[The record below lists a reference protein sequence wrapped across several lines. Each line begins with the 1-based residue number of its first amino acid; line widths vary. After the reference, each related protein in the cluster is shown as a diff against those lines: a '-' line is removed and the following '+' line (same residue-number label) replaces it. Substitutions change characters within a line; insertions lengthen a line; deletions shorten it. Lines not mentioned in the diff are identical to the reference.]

1 MSVFLTVEV
10 KSMKPHTVVAV
21 VGLALGLLVA
31 DAADVWARAGSGGS
45 RGSRSYSA
53 PARPSPAAPTTPSSP
68 SRSLNQPASPAA
80 SQRPGF
86 FGGGLMGGLA
96 GFAIG
101 GLIGSMLFGGLGHGL
116 GGFGGIGL
124 LEMLLIGGGLYFL
137 FRFFRNRQAQ
147 SPQPAYAG
155 AGATSAYGT
164 GSERSWGTGGGAT
177 VEMPAGPSDD
187 LERGIANIRT
197 MDPGFDTSAVVDHAR
212 RVYFVVQQAIGMR
225 ELAGTRDYLAPE
237 MATVLQTQC
246 DRLRVA
252 RHTNRVEQLD
262 IRRAEVSEAWQEGGR
277 DYVTVLI
284 SATMLDYTV
293 DDATG
298 AVVEG
303 SRTAAQAI
311 EDFWT
316 FTRPVGNN
324 PWKLSAIQ
332 TA

>member
-1 MSVFLTVEV
+1 
-10 KSMKPHTVVAV
+10 
-21 VGLALGLLVA
+21 
-31 DAADVWARAGSGGS
+31 
-45 RGSRSYSA
+45 
-53 PARPSPAAPTTPSSP
+53 
-68 SRSLNQPASPAA
+68 
-80 SQRPGF
+80 
-86 FGGGLMGGLA
+86 MGGLA

-124 LEMLLIGGGLYFL
+124 LEILLIGGGAFLL
-137 FRFFRNRQAQ
+137 FRFLRNRQTQ

-155 AGATSAYGT
+155 ATSAYGT
-164 GSERSWGTGGGAT
+164 GGDRSWGTAGGAT
-177 VEMPAGPSDD
+177 VEMPAAPTD
-187 LERGIANIRT
+187 LDRGLANIRP
-197 MDPGFDTSAVVDHAR
+197 MDPGLDPSTIVDHAR

-225 ELAGTRDYLAPE
+225 ELAGVRDYLTPD
-237 MATVLQTQC
+237 MAAALQAQC
-246 DRLRVA
+246 DRLQGR
-252 RHTNRVEQLD
+252 RQTNRVEQLD

-277 DYVTVLI
+277 DYVTILI

-298 AVVEG
+298 TVVEG
-303 SRTAAQAI
+303 SRTTTQTI

>member
-1 MSVFLTVEV
+1 MNRRSLVTI
-10 KSMKPHTVVAV
+10 
-21 VGLALGLLVA
+21 VGLAFGLLLA
-31 DAADVWARAGSGGS
+31 DSADVWARAGSGGS

-53 PARPSPAAPTTPSSP
+53 PARPAPSSPTTPSSP
-68 SRSLNQPASPAA
+68 SRSFNQPAPSAA
-80 SQRPGF
+80 PQRPGL
-86 FGGGLMGGLA
+86 FGGGLMSGLA
-96 GFAIG
+96 GFALG
-101 GLIGSMLFGGLGHGL
+101 GIIGSLLFGGLGHGL

-137 FRFFRNRQAQ
+137 FRLLRNRQAQ

-155 AGATSAYGT
+155 ATSAYGA
-164 GSERSWGTGGGAT
+164 GAERAWGPGGGAT
-177 VEMPAGPSDD
+177 VEMPAAPSD

-197 MDPGFDTSAVVDHAR
+197 MDPGLDTAAIVDQAR

-225 ELAGTRDYLAPE
+225 ELAGVRDYLTPE
-237 MATVLQTQC
+237 MTAVLQAQC
-246 DRLRVA
+246 DRLRAA

-284 SATMLDYTV
+284 AATMLDYTV
-293 DDATG
+293 DDTTG
-298 AVVEG
+298 TVVEG
-303 SRTAAQAI
+303 SRTTAQAI

-316 FTRPVGNN
+316 FTRSVGNN

>member
-1 MSVFLTVEV
+1 
-10 KSMKPHTVVAV
+10 MKPRTVVAV
-21 VGLALGLLVA
+21 MGLLLGLLGA
-31 DAADVWARAGSGGS
+31 DTADVWARAGSGGS

-53 PARPSPAAPTTPSSP
+53 PARPSPASPTTPSSP
-68 SRSLNQPASPAA
+68 SRSLSQPTSPTAP
-80 SQRPGF
+80 QRPGF

-101 GLIGSMLFGGLGHGL
+101 GIIGSMLFGGLGHGV
-116 GGFGGIGL
+116 GGVGGIGL

-147 SPQPAYAG
+147 SSQPAY
-155 AGATSAYGT
+155 AGATSAYGA
-164 GSERSWGTGGGAT
+164 GGERSWGTAGGAT
-177 VEMPAGPSDD
+177 VEMPAAAPSDI
-187 LERGIANIRT
+187 ERGIASIRT
-197 MDPGFDTSAVVDHAR
+197 MDPGLDTSAIVDHAR

-225 ELAGTRDYLAPE
+225 ELAGVRDYVAPE
-237 MATVLQTQC
+237 MATVLQAQC
-246 DRLRVA
+246 DRLRGA
-252 RHTNRVEQLD
+252 RQTNRVEQLD
-262 IRRAEVSEAWQEGGR
+262 VRRAELSEAWQERGR

-293 DDATG
+293 DDTTG

-303 SRTAAQAI
+303 SRTATQTI

-324 PWKLSAIQ
+324 SWKLSAIQ

>member
-1 MSVFLTVEV
+1 
-10 KSMKPHTVVAV
+10 MKPRTVVAV

-31 DAADVWARAGSGGS
+31 DAADVWARAGRGGS

-53 PARPSPAAPTTPSSP
+53 PARPSPSAPTTPSSP

-80 SQRPGF
+80 PQRPGF

-101 GLIGSMLFGGLGHGL
+101 GLIGSMLFGGLGGGL

-137 FRFFRNRQAQ
+137 FRFLRNRQAQ

-155 AGATSAYGT
+155 ATSAYEAGT
-164 GSERSWGTGGGAT
+164 ERSWGPGGGAT
-177 VEMPAGPSDD
+177 AEMPAAPSD
-187 LERGIANIRT
+187 LERGITNLRT
-197 MDPGFDTSAVVDHAR
+197 MDPGLDPSAIADHAR
-212 RVYFVVQQAIGMR
+212 RVYFVVQQAVGMR
-225 ELAGTRDYLAPE
+225 ELAGVRDYLAPE
-237 MATVLQTQC
+237 MATLLQTQC
-246 DRLRVA
+246 DRLRGA
-252 RHTNRVEQLD
+252 RQTNRIEQLD

-277 DYVTVLI
+277 DYVTVFI
-284 SATMLDYTV
+284 SASMLDYTV
-293 DDATG
+293 DDTTG

-303 SRTAAQAI
+303 SRTAAETI

-324 PWKLSAIQ
+324 PWRLSAIQ

>member
-1 MSVFLTVEV
+1 
-10 KSMKPHTVVAV
+10 MKPRTVVAV

-68 SRSLNQPASPAA
+68 SRSLNQPTSP
-80 SQRPGF
+80 QRPGF

-101 GLIGSMLFGGLGHGL
+101 GLIGSMLFGGLGGGL

-124 LEMLLIGGGLYFL
+124 LEMLLIGGGVYFL
-137 FRFFRNRQAQ
+137 FRFLRNRQAQ

-155 AGATSAYGT
+155 AGAMTAYGA
-164 GSERSWGTGGGAT
+164 GGERSWGTGGGAT
-177 VEMPAGPSDD
+177 VEMPAAPSD
-187 LERGIANIRT
+187 LERGIANLRT
-197 MDPGFDTSAVVDHAR
+197 MDPGLDPSAIVDHAR

-225 ELAGTRDYLAPE
+225 ELAGVRDYLAPE

-246 DRLRVA
+246 DRLRAA
-252 RHTNRVEQLD
+252 RQTNRIEQLD

-277 DYVTVLI
+277 DYVTVFI
-284 SATMLDYTV
+284 SASMLDYTV
-293 DDATG
+293 DDTTG

-303 SRTAAQAI
+303 SRTAAQTI

>member
-1 MSVFLTVEV
+1 MR
-10 KSMKPHTVVAV
+10 PHTVVAV

-68 SRSLNQPASPAA
+68 SRSFSQPASPSAP
-80 SQRPGF
+80 QRPGF
-86 FGGGLMGGLA
+86 FGGGLMSGLA
-96 GFAIG
+96 GFALG
-101 GLIGSMLFGGLGHGL
+101 GLIGSMLFGGLGHGV
-116 GGFGGIGL
+116 GGFGGFGL
-124 LEMLLIGGGLYFL
+124 LEMLLIGGGLYVL
-137 FRFFRNRQAQ
+137 FRFLRNRQAQ
-147 SPQPAYAG
+147 HPQPAYAG
-155 AGATSAYGT
+155 AGGPTSAYAASG
-164 GSERSWGTGGGAT
+164 ERAWGPSSGAT
-177 VEMPAGPSDD
+177 LEMPAAPSD

-197 MDPGFDTSAVVDHAR
+197 MDPGFDTTAIVDHAR

-225 ELAGTRDYLAPE
+225 ELAGVRDYVAPE
-237 MATVLQTQC
+237 MATALQAQC
-246 DRLRVA
+246 DRLRAA
-252 RHTNRVEQLD
+252 RQTNRVEQLD
-262 IRRAEVSEAWQEGGR
+262 IRRAEVSEAWQESGR
-277 DYVTVLI
+277 DYVTVFL

>member
-1 MSVFLTVEV
+1 MR
-10 KSMKPHTVVAV
+10 PHTVVAV

-68 SRSLNQPASPAA
+68 SRSFSQPASPSAP
-80 SQRPGF
+80 QRPGF
-86 FGGGLMGGLA
+86 FGGGLMSGLA
-96 GFAIG
+96 GFALG
-101 GLIGSMLFGGLGHGL
+101 GLIGSMLFGGLGHGVGGI
-116 GGFGGIGL
+116 GGFGL
-124 LEMLLIGGGLYFL
+124 LEMLLIGGGLYVL
-137 FRFFRNRQAQ
+137 FRFLRNRQAQ
-147 SPQPAYAG
+147 HPQPAYAG
-155 AGATSAYGT
+155 AGGPTSAYAASG
-164 GSERSWGTGGGAT
+164 ERAWGPSSGAT
-177 VEMPAGPSDD
+177 LEMPAAPSD

-197 MDPGFDTSAVVDHAR
+197 MDPGFDTTAIVDHAR

-225 ELAGTRDYLAPE
+225 ELAGVRDYVAPE
-237 MATVLQTQC
+237 MATALQAQC
-246 DRLRVA
+246 DRLRAA
-252 RHTNRVEQLD
+252 RQTNRVEQLD
-262 IRRAEVSEAWQEGGR
+262 IRRAEVSEAWQESGR
-277 DYVTVLI
+277 DYVTVFL

>member
-1 MSVFLTVEV
+1 MNRRSLVTI
-10 KSMKPHTVVAV
+10 
-21 VGLALGLLVA
+21 VGLAFGLLLA
-31 DAADVWARAGSGGS
+31 DSADVWARAGGGGS

-53 PARPSPAAPTTPSSP
+53 PARPAPSSPTTPSSP
-68 SRSLNQPASPAA
+68 SRSLNQPTPSAA
-80 SQRPGF
+80 PQRPGL

-96 GFAIG
+96 GFALG
-101 GLIGSMLFGGLGHGL
+101 GIIGSLLFGGLGHGL

-137 FRFFRNRQAQ
+137 FRLLRNRQAQ

-155 AGATSAYGT
+155 ATSAYGV
-164 GSERSWGTGGGAT
+164 GAERAWGPGGGAT
-177 VEMPAGPSDD
+177 VEMPAAPSD

-197 MDPGFDTSAVVDHAR
+197 MDPGLDTAAIVDQAR

-225 ELAGTRDYLAPE
+225 ELAGVRDYLTPE
-237 MATVLQTQC
+237 MTAVLQAQC
-246 DRLRVA
+246 DRLRA
-252 RHTNRVEQLD
+252 ERHTNRVEQLD

-284 SATMLDYTV
+284 AATMLDYTV
-293 DDATG
+293 DDTTG
-298 AVVEG
+298 TVVEG
-303 SRTAAQAI
+303 SRTTAQAI

>member
-1 MSVFLTVEV
+1 MKTRTAVATMGLT
-10 KSMKPHTVVAV
+10 
-21 VGLALGLLVA
+21 LGLLGA
-31 DAADVWARAGSGGS
+31 DTADVWARAGSGGS

-53 PARPSPAAPTTPSSP
+53 PARPSPTAPTTPSSP
-68 SRSLNQPASPAA
+68 SRSLNQPTSPAA

-124 LEMLLIGGGLYFL
+124 LEMLLIGGGLYLL

-155 AGATSAYGT
+155 AGVTSAYGA
-164 GSERSWGTGGGAT
+164 GGERSWGTGGAAT
-177 VEMPAGPSDD
+177 AEMPAAAPSD

-197 MDPGFDTSAVVDHAR
+197 MDPGFDTSTIADHAR

-225 ELAGTRDYLAPE
+225 ELAGVRDYLAPE
-237 MATVLQTQC
+237 MASVLQAQC
-246 DRLRVA
+246 DGLRGA
-252 RHTNRVEQLD
+252 RRTNRVEQLD
-262 IRRAEVSEAWQEGGR
+262 VGRAEVSEAWQEGGR

-284 SATMLDYTV
+284 SAAMLDYTV

-303 SRTAAQAI
+303 SRTATQTI

>member
-1 MSVFLTVEV
+1 
-10 KSMKPHTVVAV
+10 MKPHTVVAV

-53 PARPSPAAPTTPSSP
+53 PARPSPASPTTPSSP
-68 SRSLNQPASPAA
+68 SRSLNQPGSPAA
-80 SQRPGF
+80 PQRPGF
-86 FGGGLMGGLA
+86 FGGGLMSGLA
-96 GFAIG
+96 GFALG
-101 GLIGSMLFGGLGHGL
+101 GLIGSMLFGGLGGGLGSGL
-116 GGFGGIGL
+116 GGFGGLGL

-147 SPQPAYAG
+147 SAQPAYAG
-155 AGATSAYGT
+155 GGATSAYGA
-164 GSERSWGTGGGAT
+164 GGERSWGTAGGAT
-177 VEMPAGPSDD
+177 VEMPAAPSD
-187 LERGIANIRT
+187 LERGMSNIRT
-197 MDPGFDTSAVVDHAR
+197 MDPGLDTSAITDHAR

-225 ELAGTRDYLAPE
+225 ELAGVRDYLAPE

-246 DRLRVA
+246 DRLRGA
-252 RHTNRVEQLD
+252 RHTNRIEQLD
-262 IRRAEVSEAWQEGGR
+262 IRRAELSEAWQEGGR

-303 SRTAAQAI
+303 SRTATQAI

>member
-1 MSVFLTVEV
+1 MNRRSLVT
-10 KSMKPHTVVAV
+10 M
-21 VGLALGLLVA
+21 VGLAFGLLLA
-31 DAADVWARAGSGGS
+31 DSADVWARAGSGGS

-53 PARPSPAAPTTPSSP
+53 PARPAPSSPTTPSSP
-68 SRSLNQPASPAA
+68 SRSFNQPAPSAA
-80 SQRPGF
+80 PQRPGL
-86 FGGGLMGGLA
+86 FGGGLMSGLA
-96 GFAIG
+96 GFALG
-101 GLIGSMLFGGLGHGL
+101 GIIGSLLFGGLGHGL

-137 FRFFRNRQAQ
+137 FRLLRTRQAQ

-155 AGATSAYGT
+155 ATSAYGV
-164 GSERSWGTGGGAT
+164 GAERAWGPGGGAT
-177 VEMPAGPSDD
+177 VEMPAAPSD

-197 MDPGFDTSAVVDHAR
+197 MDPGLDTAAIVDQAR

-225 ELAGTRDYLAPE
+225 ELAGVRDYLTPE
-237 MATVLQTQC
+237 MTAVLQAQC
-246 DRLRVA
+246 DRLRAA

-284 SATMLDYTV
+284 AATMLDYTV
-293 DDATG
+293 DDTTG
-298 AVVEG
+298 TVVEG
-303 SRTAAQAI
+303 SRTTAQAI